1 MAGPNVPYAP
11 VPYAPGFQPGPATG
25 TSATIS
31 PYRADTSVYFQAWSQ
46 DPQQFAMTA
55 GTFFDALKKANT
67 IRPDMTDYSVL
78 QAMVRKLGMS
88 KGTGPLG
95 QTDFADI
102 SAISEVFKSSYLD
115 DTDWYTWLDRKS
127 QSPYAT
133 VGGSTFSK
141 DVSTALKKIDSTDAE
156 SILSNAYYKNFGSYP
171 SAKQI
176 ENFKTKYNAEAQR
189 QMSTTTTTASGTTTG
204 TSSSGKRNVV
214 ESGQGFTQAEYD
226 TFLAQYLASNYKI
239 TGKEESG
246 AVKTIIDNI
255 KRVYKDNMLP
265 EPPLDEIASF
275 ATSIIGT
282 GDATAQQQKVDLKL
296 QSVRDV
302 AAKMYP
308 GLADALAAGTDVK
321 TYADP
326 VVQSFNNYLGT
337 NIDKTDSR
345 VNQVLNYYD
354 GKTTRSMNATE
365 MQNFFERQPEFG
377 TSDAGRAKYMRIAQA
392 AKDAING

>member
-1 MAGPNVPYAP
+1 MGPNVPYAS
-11 VPYAPGFQPGPATG
+11 GFQSGPATG
-25 TSATIS
+25 TSATNSAIRS
-31 PYRADTSVYFQAWSQ
+31 DTSVYFRAWSQ
-46 DPQQFAMTA
+46 DPQAFAVSA
-55 GTFFDALKKANT
+55 GTFFDTLKKANT

-78 QAMVRKLGMS
+78 KAMVRQLGMS

-102 SAISEVFKSSYLD
+102 SAISEVFKSAYLD
-115 DTDWYTWLDRKS
+115 NTDWYTWLDRKS

-156 SILSNAYYKNFGSYP
+156 RILSDAYFKNFGSYP

-176 ENFKTKYNAEAQR
+176 ENFKTKYNVEAER
-189 QMSTTTTTASGTTTG
+189 QMSTTTTTASGTSTG
-204 TSSSGKRNVV
+204 TSSSGKRSVV

-226 TFLAQYLASNYKI
+226 AFLAKYLATNYKI

-255 KRVYKDNMLP
+255 QRVYKDNMLP

-282 GDATAQQQKVDLKL
+282 GDTAAQQTKIDLKL

-308 GLADALAAGTDVK
+308 GLAEALAAGTDVK

-365 MQNFFERQPEFG
+365 MQSFFERQPEFG